1 MAYRDIVTI
10 KSDESVLRKVCRPV
24 TVFDERLG
32 NIIDD
37 MVNTMH
43 RADGVGIAAPQVG
56 IIRRI
61 CVVETDELYCELVNP
76 VIVKASKKTQLGA
89 EGCLSV
95 PGEQHNVIRPMT
107 VTVEAFDRFGKP
119 FSVTASG
126 FSARALC
133 HEIDHLDGILYIDKA
148 VVE

>member
-1 MAYRDIVTI
+1 MAYREIVTI
-10 KSDESVLRKVCRPV
+10 KNDEAILRKVCRPV
-24 TVFDERLG
+24 TVFDDRLRG
-32 NIIDD
+32 IIDD

-43 RADGVGIAAPQVG
+43 KADGVGIAAPQVG

-76 VIVKASKKTQLGA
+76 IIVKQSKKTQLGA

-107 VTVEAFDRFGKP
+107 VTVQAYDRNGEP
-119 FSVTASG
+119 FEVTASG

-148 VVE
+148 VIE